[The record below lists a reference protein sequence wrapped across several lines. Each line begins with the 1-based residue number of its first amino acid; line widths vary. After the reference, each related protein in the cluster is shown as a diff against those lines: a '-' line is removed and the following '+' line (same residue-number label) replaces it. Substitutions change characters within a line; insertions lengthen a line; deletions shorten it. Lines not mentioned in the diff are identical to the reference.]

1 MTPQADRSRL
11 VLFLQGP
18 LSPLYSRL
26 AGRLKREGLA
36 VRRINLCIGDALHW
50 KTGNAVSYKGRVE
63 NWRAFIADYLER
75 HQVSDLVLHG
85 DRRFYHRVAIEE
97 AKKRGIYIAVSEL
110 GLLRPDWM
118 TFERDGLSVRSH
130 FPDQAEEIRAIAAD
144 SPDIDFSPRFRTS
157 FFKVAVP
164 DMIYN
169 LLNTGLQVF
178 YPHYQRHTI
187 YFPPLEYLA
196 HAIRMLTKGHR
207 DQVANAEVD
216 RLKYNDAPVF
226 LVPMQLEGD
235 FQLRENSPFKGMAD
249 ALDAICASFKVH
261 APGDAVLLLKSHPL
275 DNGLDGWKRVVRSL
289 TLAYGLEGR
298 LLFADGG
305 DLLHMAAIA
314 KGVVTVNS
322 TAGLDVMQ
330 KGVPVKT
337 LAPALFDIAGLCDQQ
352 PLAMFWNNPQAP
364 AGDLVAAFVKAIAA
378 TIQVRGTI
386 YDEAGL
392 DLLVETMAERLL
404 ARSLNEPCGY
414 CAAPPR
420 LRRLERLKDNC
431 RIDC

>member
-1 MTPQADRSRL
+1 MLQADRSRL

-26 AGRLKREGLA
+26 AERLKRDDLG
-36 VRRINLCIGDALHW
+36 VRRINFCIGDVLHW
-50 KTGNAVSYKGRVE
+50 DAGDAISYKGRPE
-63 NWRAFIADYLER
+63 NWRPFLADYLDR
-75 HQVSDLVLHG
+75 HTVSDLVLHG

-130 FPDQAEEIRAIAAD
+130 FPDQAEQIRAIAAN
-144 SPDIDFSPRFRTS
+144 SPSIDFSPRFQTS
-157 FFKVAVP
+157 FWKVAVP
-164 DMIYN
+164 DMVYN
-169 LLNTGLQVF
+169 LLNTGLWF
-178 YPHYQRHTI
+178 LFPHYERHTI
-187 YFPPLEYLA
+187 YFPPFEYLA
-196 HAIRMLTKGHR
+196 HGMRVLTKGYR
-207 DQVANAEVD
+207 DQEAIAEVD
-216 RLKYNDAPVF
+216 FLKYNDVPVF

-235 FQLRENSPFKGMAD
+235 FQLRENSPFNGMAG

-289 TLAYGLEGR
+289 ARAYGLEGR

-305 DLLHMAAIA
+305 DLLAMAAIA

-337 LAPALFDIAGLCDQQ
+337 LAPAIFDVAGLSDQQ
-352 PLAMFWNNPQAP
+352 PLDTFWNNPQAP
-364 AGDLVAAFVKAIAA
+364 ECDLVAAFVKAIAA

-386 YDEAGL
+386 YNEAGL
-392 DLLVETMAERLL
+392 DVLVETMAERLL
-404 ARSLNEPCGY
+404 ARSLNEPYGY
-414 CAAPPR
+414 CATPPR
-420 LRRLERLKDNC
+420 LHRLERLKDNC